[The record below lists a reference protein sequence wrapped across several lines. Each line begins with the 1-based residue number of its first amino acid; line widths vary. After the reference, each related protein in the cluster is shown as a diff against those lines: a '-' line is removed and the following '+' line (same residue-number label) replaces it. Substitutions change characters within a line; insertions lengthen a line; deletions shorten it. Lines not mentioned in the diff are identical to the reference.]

1 MKIAVA
7 SSDGTHISPHFGR
20 SSHFLVFD
28 VEDGKI
34 SGKEVRS
41 NTFTAHARG
50 ECAGGHHHDH
60 GAHSHASIVGALSDC
75 HAVLC
80 YGMGWR
86 AAEALAHEGIQSFVL
101 GEECT
106 PEKAVTLFLDGK
118 LASASQGFCQG
129 NTKSAP

>member
-1 MKIAVA
+1 MRIAVA

-20 SSHFLVFD
+20 SSHFLVFN

-34 SGKEVRS
+34 VGKELRS

-50 ECAGGHHHDH
+50 ECHGDGGDDH
-60 GAHSHASIVGALSDC
+60 GEHSHASIVEALRDC
-75 HAVLC
+75 GAVLC

-86 AAEALAHEGIQSFVL
+86 AAEALTQEGIQPFVL

-106 PEKAVTLFLDGK
+106 PEHAVRLFLDGR
-118 LASASQGFCQG
+118 LPSAGQAYCGCHS
-129 NTKSAP
+129 